1 MAIKILVV
9 DDEPLFQKVF
19 NRFFSQQIKIKKYE
33 FHFASNGKEALEKVS
48 SGLKI
53 DIMLVDIRMPEMDGL
68 TLIEKLN
75 EQGIPANVIIVSAYA
90 DIPNIR
96 KAMNEGAYD
105 LLVKPIGID
114 EIEECIDRLSNLRK
128 QSIKLSKPLESNQAT
143 RIKSIVADDSS
154 SLKVTPSIAYKITRQ
169 LQANQQIKVI
179 NRLVENFT
187 LEELTDLKYKIETQE
202 YIEIDRQE
210 EKEELAFKVYEE
222 LGFDKNKLPLIALE
236 RGRIEERI
244 IKRNMSS
251 GDVKDYGV
259 HLYLRWKVG
268 TDKAYYLGPADSL
281 DERTKTLLSLLNYS
295 QSQEN
300 LEEAA
305 LLDEVDIK
313 PAIDEPENRKLKAPI
328 NLRRKSFETR

>member
-19 NRFFSQQIKIKKYE
+19 NRFFSQQIKMRKYE
-33 FHFASNGKEALEKVS
+33 FHFASNGKEALEKVT

-114 EIEECIDRLSNLRK
+114 EIEECINRLSNLRK
-128 QSIKLSKPLESNQAT
+128 QSIKLSKPSETRQAA
-143 RIKSIVADDSS
+143 RINTLVADSPNQ
-154 SLKVTPSIAYKITRQ
+154 KATPSIAYKITKQ
-169 LQANQQIKVI
+169 LQPNQQIKVI

-187 LEELTDLKYKIETQE
+187 LEELTDLKYKVETQE
-202 YIEIDRQE
+202 YIEIERQE
-210 EKEELAFKVYEE
+210 GREDLAFKVYEE
-222 LGFDKNKLPLIALE
+222 LGFDEKKLPLIALE
-236 RGRIEERI
+236 RGRVEERI
-244 IKRNMSS
+244 VKRNTSS
-251 GDVKDYGV
+251 GDVKDYGI
-259 HLYLRWKVG
+259 HLYLRWKIG

-305 LLDEVDIK
+305 LPDEKDIK
-313 PAIDEPENRKLKAPI
+313 PAIDEPENRKLKSPI

>member
-19 NRFFSQQIKIKKYE
+19 NRFFSQQIKMRKYE

-53 DIMLVDIRMPEMDGL
+53 DVMLVDIRMPEMDGL

-114 EIEECIDRLSNLRK
+114 EIEECINRLSNLRK
-128 QSIKLSKPLESNQAT
+128 QSIKLSKPSETRQAA
-143 RIKSIVADDSS
+143 RINTLVADSPNQ
-154 SLKVTPSIAYKITRQ
+154 KATPSIAYKITKQ
-169 LQANQQIKVI
+169 LQPNQQIKVI

-187 LEELTDLKYKIETQE
+187 LEELTDLKYKVETQE
-202 YIEIDRQE
+202 YIEIERQE
-210 EKEELAFKVYEE
+210 GREDLAFKVYEE
-222 LGFDKNKLPLIALE
+222 LGFDEKKLPLIALE
-236 RGRIEERI
+236 RGRVEERI
-244 IKRNMSS
+244 VKRNTSS
-251 GDVKDYGV
+251 GDVKNYGV
-259 HLYLRWKVG
+259 YLYLRWKIG

-305 LLDEVDIK
+305 LPDEKDIK
-313 PAIDEPENRKLKAPI
+313 PAIDEPENRKLKSPI